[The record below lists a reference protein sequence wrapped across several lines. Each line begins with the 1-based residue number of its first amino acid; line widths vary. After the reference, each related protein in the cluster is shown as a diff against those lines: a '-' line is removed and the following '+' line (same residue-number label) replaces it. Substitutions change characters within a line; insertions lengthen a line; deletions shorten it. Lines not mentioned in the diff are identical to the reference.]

1 MAGPLAILIQLI
13 DFNTD
18 PNNASNVLVDFEFQL
33 LFCGPDGPLEE
44 QGQISI
50 ADTSTKAQ
58 IKSAVNAQIVASAAS
73 KGFTL
78 PTTRIFTVADIA
90 G

>member
-1 MAGPLAILIQLI
+1 MAGPLAFVTQLI
-13 DFNTD
+13 GFSTD
-18 PNNASNVLVDFEFQL
+18 PNQAGNILVNWEFQL
-33 LFCGPDGPLEE
+33 LFCGPDPLQE

-58 IKSAVNAQIVASAAS
+58 IKTAVNNVIIASALD

-78 PTTRIFTVADIA
+78 PAARIFTVADIA